1 MSFCLGQVLPT
12 VPANIFR
19 VTIQNYNS
27 SQELSLRNQKFSMH
41 GISHAYFNDSKKN
54 AFGFYNSSNDLFHI
68 GSNELGESVTT
79 ESFLKI
85 FNINY
90 EQNLPDFN
98 AGYFDTSLSL
108 IHI

>member
-19 VTIQNYNS
+19 VTVQNYNS
-27 SQELSLRNQKFSMH
+27 SQELNLSNQKFNMH

-54 AFGFYNSSNDLFHI
+54 AFGFYNSSSDLFHV
-68 GSNELGESVTT
+68 GSYELAQSVTA

-85 FNINY
+85 FNIN
-90 EQNLPDFN
+90 
-98 AGYFDTSLSL
+98 
-108 IHI
+108 